1 MTRQPVFY
9 LTHGGGPCFWME
21 FPEPFGAHAYDRFR
35 DYFSGLIASLSARP
49 EAVLVVS
56 AHWEERIPT
65 VSLSAA
71 PPMIYDYYGFPP
83 HTYQLEYPAPGAPEV
98 AGRALELL
106 QSAGIA
112 AGADEHRGFDH
123 GVFVP
128 MMIID
133 PEARLPVATLS
144 LKDNLD
150 PAQHLAIGSAL
161 APLRDEGVL
170 ILGSG
175 SSYHNLRDIFRGDGW
190 ASIEFDAWLHETV
203 ALPPADRDAHL
214 CDWTSAPG
222 ARASHPRPDHLL
234 PLMVAAGAAGDD
246 RGWGTFRDMIGGKN
260 YSCFAFGSL

>member
-21 FPEPFGAHAYDRFR
+21 FPEPFGAHAYDRLR

-161 APLRDEGVL
+161 APLRDEGV
-170 ILGSG
+170 
-175 SSYHNLRDIFRGDGW
+175 
-190 ASIEFDAWLHETV
+190 
-203 ALPPADRDAHL
+203 
-214 CDWTSAPG
+214 
-222 ARASHPRPDHLL
+222 
-234 PLMVAAGAAGDD
+234 
-246 RGWGTFRDMIGGKN
+246 
-260 YSCFAFGSL
+260 